1 MADAR
6 SQKTNRLQSNF
17 LSFLLQLT
25 ETLTALVSTSNHLVK
40 IALMSMNF
48 SHIMGE
54 QILQSHAK
62 REMSNIF
69 VFQLDIYIA
78 TCIDLAGGS
87 RNYACDY
94 APHPFAL
101 TMLQLMHSMSDK

>member
-1 MADAR
+1 MREVKKQIA
-6 SQKTNRLQSNF
+6 LQNNF
-17 LSFLLQLT
+17 ISFLLQLV
-25 ETLTALVSTSNHLVK
+25 ETLTALFSTSNHLVK
-40 IALMSMNF
+40 IELTSMNF

-54 QILQSHAK
+54 LILQSHAK
-62 REMSNIF
+62 PEMSNIF

-101 TMLQLMHSMSDK
+101 TMLQLTHSMSDK